1 MTTESTKKR
10 LPITKDSIAML
21 ALMPAFFL
29 MTSSALA
36 AVIVDNGATRDIDST
51 DAPIDYVVRNNSV
64 LNMTDATTQSV
75 QIQSGST
82 LNIDGATIVGN
93 PGSAGITINSSQA
106 DIDRAIVSS
115 DTYGLMVNRPPA
127 STQGSTVKAANSEFT
142 GGDAGGAVTAFS
154 TLELINSALTGT
166 NAGSSGLIISGG
178 TVRATS
184 NTRISGDASGVLM
197 DSDPLGAAPSLILDN
212 SSVEGRSGPAILV
225 DQGVDASIQ
234 VLNGSRLIAADGNLL
249 KVQGA
254 STASMLVGRSLLAG
268 NVEVDGNSTANLTL
282 DGAQM
287 TGDFIIGSGSTGNL
301 TLQNQSQFTGR
312 LDKVS
317 NVSINQSTWTM
328 TGNDTVG
335 AMSMNGGVVRFG
347 TAAAPGTYYQL
358 NLGSLD
364 GSGTFVMK
372 GDFRT
377 GLRDFLNITGDANGQ
392 FDLDVAASGKDAV
405 SPQQLALV
413 STGGGNAQFSLRGGR
428 VDLGTFSYDLA
439 QKQNA
444 AGGTEWYLDPTTKT
458 ISPGAQSVVALFK
471 TAATISYGELNALE
485 KRMDELQSDERLQ
498 GFWIRPFS
506 NRYNVADVSGVGY
519 QQRQNGLA
527 LGFDSRLNDSP
538 WRVGVLAG
546 YSQADIDLKG
556 GTSGTVDSVF
566 AGPYFNWQASDN
578 GVYVNGVLKFNR
590 FRNESKVSLSDSTRA
605 KGDYDNSGVSALV
618 EVGKTTKLKN
628 DAFYKPFAQLS
639 GAIIQGAK
647 YDFDNE
653 MQADGDRTRSLRG
666 KLGVAAGRDFK
677 VGNGT
682 VVQPYGQV
690 AMIHEFANNDNVRV
704 NGNDL
709 DTDLSGSGFEVGAGV
724 VVSLSK
730 NIRVD
735 AGLDYAKG
743 KNFEAPWSASV
754 GFSYAF

>member
-1 MTTESTKKR
+1 MK
-10 LPITKDSIAML
+10 IDSAALRTSYINLTPFRL
-21 ALMPAFFL
+21 ALLPAFL
-29 MTSSALA
+29 LVGTSVY
-36 AVIVDNGATRDIDST
+36 AVEFNDGGVHDIDSSTPPT
-51 DAPIDYVVRNNSV
+51 DYLLNNQTT
-64 LNMTDATTQSV
+64 LNMTDATTRNVTV
-75 QIQSGST
+75 QTGST
-82 LNIDGATIVGN
+82 LNINGATVTANAGM
-93 PGSAGITINSSQA
+93 AGITINSSSA
-106 DIDRAIVSS
+106 TIDRAIVTS
-115 DTYGLMVNRPPA
+115 DTIALLVNRPPGG
-127 STQGSTVKAANSEFT
+127 TQGSTVTAANSEFS
-142 GGDAGGAVTAFS
+142 GNGAGAVVTGFS
-154 TLELINSALTGT
+154 TLDLVNSKVTGT
-166 NAGSSGLIISGG
+166 GSGSFGLIVAGG
-178 TVRATS
+178 TVRASAGTH
-184 NTRISGDASGVLM
+184 ISGDAAGVRM
-197 DSDPLGAAPSLILDN
+197 ESDPPVGGASLVLDG
-212 SSVEGRSGPAILV
+212 SIVEGRSGPAILV
-225 DQGVDASIQ
+225 DDGIDATIQ
-234 VLNGSRLIAADGNLL
+234 VLNGSTLLAADGNLL

-254 STASMLVGRSLLAG
+254 STANMLVGSSILAG
-268 NVEVDGNSTANLTL
+268 NVEVDDNSTANLTL

-287 TGDFIIGSGSTGNL
+287 TGDFIVGSGSTGNL

-328 TGNDTVG
+328 TGSDTVG
-335 AMSMNGGVVRFG
+335 AMNMNGGVVRFG
-347 TAAAPGTYYQL
+347 TDAAPGTYYQL

-377 GLRDFLNITGDANGQ
+377 GMRDFLNITGDANGQ

-413 STGGGNAQFSLRGGR
+413 STGGGNARFSLRGGR

-444 AGGTEWYLDPTTKT
+444 VGGTEWYLDPTTKT

-471 TAATISYGELNALE
+471 TAATISYGELNALD

-498 GFWIRPFS
+498 GFWFRPFS
-506 NRYNVADVSGVGY
+506 NRYDVADVSGVGY